1 MTVSAYEK
9 TIWNYIIKRVSN
21 PYGAAGILGNL
32 YAESGLRPNDL
43 ESTAEK
49 RLGVTDKKYVEAVD
63 SGEYTIE
70 QFSGDSAGFGIVQW
84 TYPSRKKALY
94 AFAKERGVSIADL
107 DMQLDFMWKEMQA
120 YKGMMETLHSATD
133 IRTASDAVL
142 FQYERPANQS
152 EAVQQKRA
160 SFGKEIF
167 DRNYQSK
174 NESEGGINM
183 STLSSAM
190 LVADFQKMYSNKWGY
205 IPGTSGQL
213 WTQADQTNKAAADS
227 GVSKYGQKW
236 VGHYVADCSGAF
248 VCAYRKYG
256 LSIYHGSNRIAREYV
271 IKLLPPS
278 QAKPGMAAFKAYNPG
293 DKYYSLPGE
302 YKPGGSHYDGDMKD
316 YYHIGLVDADTTYVL
331 NSASTSSG
339 FKRSKLSDGWC
350 AVGYLKAVVYEG
362 GDVPMS
368 HLYQAEVVAESGN
381 TVNLRKSAST
391 SAARVGTIPVG
402 SIVDVLGEYNADWA
416 EVQYNEKTGYVM
428 RKFLKKIEPSNS
440 GDSRDAAMAKAVEYA
455 NEIVKILQNALAER
469 AAG

>member
-1 MTVSAYEK
+1 MTISPYEK
-9 TIWNYIIKRVSN
+9 TIWKYVIAKISN

-43 ESTAEK
+43 EGTAEK
-49 RLGVTDKKYVEAVD
+49 RLGMKDDQYVGAVD
-63 SGEYTIE
+63 SGQYTIE
-70 QFSGDSAGFGIVQW
+70 QFAGDSAGFGIVQW

-94 AFAKERGVSIADL
+94 IFAKERGVSIADL

-120 YKGMMETLHSATD
+120 YKGMLDTLRSAAD
-133 IRTASDAVL
+133 IRTASNAVL
-142 FQYERPANQS
+142 FQYERPANQG

-160 SFGKEIF
+160 SFGKEILN
-167 DRNYQSK
+167 RNYQPEK
-174 NESEGGINM
+174 ENGGGTNM
-183 STLSSAM
+183 SNLNSAM
-190 LVADFQKMYSNKWGY
+190 LVADFQKMYSDKWGY
-205 IPGTSGQL
+205 IPGASGQL
-213 WTQADQTNKAAADS
+213 WTQADQTKKAATDS
-227 GVSKYGQKW
+227 GVSKYGQQW

-271 IKLLPPS
+271 VELLPPS

-293 DKYYSLPGE
+293 DKYYSLPSE
-302 YKPGGSHYDGDMKD
+302 YKSGGSHYDGDMKD
-316 YYHIGLVDADTTYVL
+316 YYHIGLVDADTAYVL

-362 GDVPMS
+362 GDTHMNR
-368 HLYQAEVVAESGN
+368 LYQAEVVAESGN
-381 TVNLRKSAST
+381 TVNLRRSAST

-402 SIVDVLGEYNADWA
+402 RIVDVYNEYNADWA
-416 EVQYNEKTGYVM
+416 EVHYNEKAGYVM
-428 RKFLKKIEPSNS
+428 RKFLEKIEASNT
-440 GDSRDAAMAKAVEYA
+440 GDGRDSAMERAIEYA
-455 NEIVKILQNALAER
+455 NEIVKILQNALSER